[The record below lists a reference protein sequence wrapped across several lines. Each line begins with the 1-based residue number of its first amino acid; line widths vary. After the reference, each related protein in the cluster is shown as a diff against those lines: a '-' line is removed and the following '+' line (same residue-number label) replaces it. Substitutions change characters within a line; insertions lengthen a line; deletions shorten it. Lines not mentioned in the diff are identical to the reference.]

1 MEFDVITGF
10 RAGCPI
16 MDQAILINERF
27 LKKIPGGRSNLNGDA
42 GLVERFLQ
50 IVLAVWM
57 LLITAKMRV
66 ALH

>member
-27 LKKIPGGRSNLNGDA
+27 LKKIPGGA
-42 GLVERFLQ
+42 E
-50 IVLAVWM
+50 
-57 LLITAKMRV
+57 
-66 ALH
+66 